1 MELLRN
7 VNYNFLGRKWA
18 FVAVSLLLS
27 LVGLSSLL
35 VKGGPR
41 YGIDFRGGTLVYV
54 KFQHLPSLDQ
64 LRNALKAKGLGE
76 STIQRYGQARENE
89 VIIGLEQ
96 KEGLEKKEQTGASL
110 DSGTDNP
117 LEKMRATILETLRET
132 FAGDQGQ
139 KTDLNNIGRD
149 TLLNRLVS
157 LGLGDQEAASLADGI
172 LDRRTKRSGL
182 LAGVSDLHGL
192 PGLTPQLEQTMTREF
207 LFAPYAVRNA
217 EFVGP
222 KVGATLSRQA
232 LYATL
237 YALTGMLIYIAFRF
251 EFVYGVAAVIATLH
265 DVIITIG
272 CLSLF
277 NIEVSLTVVAALLT
291 LVGFSVNDSIVVFDR
306 IRENLKLMRREGLA
320 QVVNRSI
327 NQTLSRTI
335 LTSGLTFIT
344 VLSLFLFGGAVLHGF
359 AFVLVVG
366 ILVGTY
372 SSIGIAAPIVM
383 VWQQWHE
390 SRGGSGRVVTLEK
403 ARTRAKPRVSA
414 GVRA

>member
-1 MELLRN
+1 MELFRN
-7 VNYNFLGRKWA
+7 ANYNFLGWKWA
-18 FVAVSLLLS
+18 FVGLSLLLS

-35 VKGGPR
+35 AKGGPK
-41 YGIDFRGGTLVYV
+41 YGIDFRGGTLVNV
-54 KFQHLPSLDQ
+54 KFQQPPSLDH
-64 LRNALKAKGLGE
+64 LRNALKRKGLGE
-76 STIQRYGQARENE
+76 STIQGIGPVREHE
-89 VIIGLEQ
+89 VIIRLRGLEQ
-96 KEGLEKKEQTGASL
+96 KEQTDAAPS
-110 DSGTDNP
+110 SGTDIT
-117 LEKMRATILETLRET
+117 LEAMRATILETLRET

-139 KTDLNNIGRD
+139 KTDLNNIGRN
-149 TLLNRLVS
+149 TLLSRLVT

-172 LDRRTKRSGL
+172 LARRVEKSGL
-182 LAGVSDLHGL
+182 LVGVADLRGL
-192 PGLTPQLEQTMTREF
+192 PGLTPQLEQTLAREF

-222 KVGATLSRQA
+222 KVGAALRRQA

-251 EFVYGVAAVIATLH
+251 EFVYGVAAVVATLH
-265 DVIITIG
+265 DVIIMIG
-272 CLSLF
+272 FVSLS
-277 NIEVSLTVVAALLT
+277 NMEVSLTVVAALLT

-320 QVVNRSI
+320 QIVNRSI

-359 AFVLVVG
+359 AFVLVIGV
-366 ILVGTY
+366 LVGTY
-372 SSIGIAAPIVM
+372 SSIGIAAPIVV
-383 VWQQWHE
+383 VWQQWRE
-390 SRGGSGRVVTLEK
+390 SRGGRGRVVTLEK
-403 ARTRAKPRVSA
+403 ARTRAKPRVSE

>member
-18 FVAVSLLLS
+18 FVAVSLLLC

-35 VKGGPR
+35 VKGGPE
-41 YGIDFRGGTLVYV
+41 YGVDFRGGTLVYV
-54 KFQHLPSLDQ
+54 KFQQPPSLDQ
-64 LRNALKAKGLGE
+64 LRNALKTKGLGKSE
-76 STIQRYGQARENE
+76 IQRYGPVRENE
-89 VIIGLEQ
+89 VKL
-96 KEGLEKKEQTGASL
+96 S
-110 DSGTDNP
+110 SGTGMT
-117 LEKMRATILETLRET
+117 LEAMRATVLETLRET

-139 KTDLNNIGRD
+139 KADLNNIGRD
-149 TLLNRLVS
+149 TLLNRLVA

-172 LDRRTKRSGL
+172 LDRRTEKSGL
-182 LAGVSDLHGL
+182 LAGVSDLRGL

-320 QVVNRSI
+320 QIVNRSI

-359 AFVLVVG
+359 AFVLVIGV
-366 ILVGTY
+366 LVGTY
-372 SSIGIAAPIVM
+372 SSIGIATPIVV
-383 VWQQWHE
+383 VWQQWYE
-390 SRGGSGRVVTLEK
+390 TRGGRGRVVTLEK

>member
-7 VNYNFLGRKWA
+7 ANYNFLGWKWA

-27 LVGLSSLL
+27 LAGLTSLL

-41 YGIDFRGGTLVYV
+41 YGIDFRGGTLLYV
-54 KFQHLPSLDQ
+54 KFQQPPSLDQ
-64 LRNALKAKGLGE
+64 LRNLLKKKGLGE
-76 STIQRYGQARENE
+76 STIQRYGPVAEHE

-96 KEGLEKKEQTGASL
+96 KEQTDPAPGSTTGITLEA
-110 DSGTDNP
+110 
-117 LEKMRATILETLRET
+117 MRATILETLRET

-139 KTDLNNIGRD
+139 KADLNNIGRG
-149 TLLNRLVS
+149 TLLSRLVT
-157 LGLGDQEAASLADGI
+157 LGLGDQEAASLAEGI
-172 LDRRTKRSGL
+172 LARRTEKSGL
-182 LAGVSDLHGL
+182 LAGVADLRGL
-192 PGLTPQLEQTMTREF
+192 PGLTPQLEQTLAREF
-207 LFAPYAVRNA
+207 FFAPYAVRNA

-272 CLSLF
+272 FLSLF

-359 AFVLVVG
+359 ACVLVVG

-372 SSIGIAAPIVM
+372 SSIGIAAPIVV
-383 VWQQWHE
+383 VWQQWYE
-390 SRGGSGRVVTLEK
+390 SRGGRGRVVTLEK
-403 ARTRAKPRVSA
+403 ARPRAKPGVSA

>member
-7 VNYNFLGRKWA
+7 ADYNFLGWKWA

-27 LVGLSSLL
+27 LAGLTSLL

-54 KFQHLPSLDQ
+54 KFRQPPSLDH
-64 LRNALKAKGLGE
+64 LRNSLKKRGLGE
-76 STIQRYGQARENE
+76 GTIQRYGPVAEHE

-96 KEGLEKKEQTGASL
+96 KEQTDPAPSSTTGITLEA
-110 DSGTDNP
+110 
-117 LEKMRATILETLRET
+117 MRATILETLRET
-132 FAGDQGQ
+132 FAGGQGQ
-139 KTDLNNIGRD
+139 KADLNNIGRN
-149 TLLNRLVS
+149 TLLSRLVT
-157 LGLGDQEAASLADGI
+157 LGLGDQEAASLAEGI
-172 LDRRTKRSGL
+172 LARRTEKSGL
-182 LAGVSDLHGL
+182 LAGVADLRGL
-192 PGLTPQLEQTMTREF
+192 PGLTPQLEQTLAREF

-222 KVGATLSRQA
+222 KVGATLRRQA

-272 CLSLF
+272 FLSLF

-320 QVVNRSI
+320 QIVNRSI

-359 AFVLVVG
+359 ACVLVVG
-366 ILVGTY
+366 VLVGTY
-372 SSIGIAAPIVM
+372 SSIGIAAPIVV
-383 VWQQWHE
+383 VWQQWYE
-390 SRGGSGRVVTLEK
+390 SRGGRGRVVTLEK
-403 ARTRAKPRVSA
+403 ARTRAKPGVSA

>member
-1 MELLRN
+1 MELFRN
-7 VNYNFLGRKWA
+7 ANYNFLGWKWA
-18 FVAVSLLLS
+18 FVGVSLLLC

-35 VKGGPR
+35 ARGGPR

-54 KFQHLPSLDQ
+54 KFQQPPSLGQ
-64 LRNALKAKGLGE
+64 LRNALKTKGLGE
-76 STIQRYGQARENE
+76 STIQRYGPVRENE

-96 KEGLEKKEQTGASL
+96 KEQTGAVL
-110 DSGTDNP
+110 GSGTGMT
-117 LEKMRATILETLRET
+117 LEAMRATILETLRET
-132 FAGDQGQ
+132 FAGDQRQ
-139 KTDLNNIGRD
+139 KADLNNLGRD
-149 TLLNRLVS
+149 TLLSRLVT
-157 LGLGDQEAASLADGI
+157 LGLGDQEAAELADGI
-172 LDRRTKRSGL
+172 VTRRVEKSGL
-182 LAGVSDLHGL
+182 LGSVADLRGL
-192 PGLTPQLEQTMTREF
+192 PGLTPQLEQTLDGEF
-207 LFAPYAVRNA
+207 FFAPYAVRNA

-222 KVGATLSRQA
+222 KVGAALRRQA

-265 DVIITIG
+265 DVMITIG
-272 CLSLF
+272 VASLF
-277 NIEVSLTVVAALLT
+277 HIEVSLTVVAALLT

-366 ILVGTY
+366 VLVGTY
-372 SSIGIAAPIVM
+372 SSIGIAAPIVV
-383 VWQQWHE
+383 VWQQWYQ
-390 SRGGSGRVVTLEK
+390 SRGGRGRVVTLEK
-403 ARTRAKPRVSA
+403 ARTRAKPGVSA